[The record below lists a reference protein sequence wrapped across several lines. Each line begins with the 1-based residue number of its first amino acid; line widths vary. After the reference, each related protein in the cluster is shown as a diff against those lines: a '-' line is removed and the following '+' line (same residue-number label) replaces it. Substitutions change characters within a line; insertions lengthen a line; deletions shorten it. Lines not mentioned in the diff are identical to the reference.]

1 MTRDKGRLIL
11 FTEKFPFIGGEP
23 FLETEIKYLSQAFEQ
38 IIIYPK
44 TRGAGYFGIL
54 PANVTVH
61 KLEVD
66 DKIRIRRLF
75 SIYGFIMIKYFFNA
89 FFLSRDRLKHI
100 AQFSYTWNYLVGVVK
115 LSYALQKKIEKIT
128 SNVVYY
134 SYWYDNWASAL
145 VVCKQKGLNVNLVV
159 RAHGYDYDELQNNRG
174 FFPFRGAEISF
185 INRIAQ
191 ISEYGVGKMKK
202 NYKNAKV
209 ELFRLGVNEYGN
221 NPSSQ
226 GGNTYKIVSCS
237 NFIPL
242 KRVNLIVD
250 VLSCLTVP
258 FEWVHIGSG
267 EGMISTMKYAN
278 TKLKPSTFQFLGQI
292 SNTDVIN
299 FYKDTSIDLFINL
312 SELEGI
318 PVSLMEAI
326 SFGIPVCGCDVCGM
340 PEIVTKETGVL
351 FPKDLD
357 IKETADALS
366 LFLKTKSRNPDVR
379 KAVKTYWKKHFN
391 ASVNYGNFIDT
402 LNQKPSV

>member
-1 MTRDKGRLIL
+1 MTQGKGKLIL
-11 FTEKFPFIGGEP
+11 FTEKFPFVGGEP
-23 FLETEIKYLSQAFEQ
+23 FLETEIRYLSQAFEQ
-38 IIIYPK
+38 TIIYPMVW
-44 TRGAGYFGIL
+44 GDEYFGKL
-54 PANVTVH
+54 PANVTVN
-61 KLEVD
+61 KLEID

-89 FFLSRDRLKHI
+89 LFLSRDRFKYIVHFI
-100 AQFSYTWNYLVGVVK
+100 YTWNYLVGVIR
-115 LSYALQKKIEKIT
+115 LSYSLQREIEKIT

-145 VVCKQKGLNVNLVV
+145 AICKQRGLNTKLVV

-174 FFPFRGAEISF
+174 FFPFRGSEISN

-202 NYKNAKV
+202 NYKNANV
-209 ELFRLGVNEYGN
+209 ELNRLGVNEYGD
-221 NPSSQ
+221 NPIS
-226 GGNTYKIVSCS
+226 NAENIYKIVSCS
-237 NFIPL
+237 NFVSL
-242 KRVNLIVD
+242 KRVNLIID

-326 SFGIPVCGCDVCGM
+326 SFGIPVAGCDVCGM

-351 FPKDLD
+351 FPKELD
-357 IKETADALS
+357 SKETADALS

-391 ASVNYGNFIDT
+391 AATNYDNFIAA
-402 LNQKPSV
+402 LIQ